1 MLKLGKLLDLVG
13 DMDDDIEIRVSVSN
27 GSLEIKSLEYVL
39 DNNKTI
45 NLLDNNKTINLKV
58 ELDDF
63 LELSK
68 LLENNNGRL

>member
-1 MLKLGKLLDLVG
+1 MLKLSKLLDLVG

-27 GSLEIKSLEYVL
+27 SSLEIKSLEYV
-39 DNNKTI
+39 
-45 NLLDNNKTINLKV
+45 LDNNKTINLKV

>member
-13 DMDDDIEIRVSVSN
+13 DMDDDIEIRVSASN

-39 DNNKTI
+39 DNNKRV
-45 NLLDNNKTINLKV
+45 NLKV
-58 ELDDF
+58 DLDDF

-68 LLENNNGRL
+68 LLEENNRRL

>member
-39 DNNKTI
+39 DNNKRV
-45 NLLDNNKTINLKV
+45 NLKV
-58 ELDDF
+58 DLDDF

>member
-45 NLLDNNKTINLKV
+45 NLKV

>member
-13 DMDDDIEIRVSVSN
+13 DMDDDIEIRVSVLN
-27 GSLEIKSLEYVL
+27 GSLEIKSLEYV
-39 DNNKTI
+39 
-45 NLLDNNKTINLKV
+45 LDNNKTINLKV

>member
-39 DNNKTI
+39 DNNKRV
-45 NLLDNNKTINLKV
+45 NLKV
-58 ELDDF
+58 DLDDF

-68 LLENNNGRL
+68 LLEDNNKRL

>member
-13 DMDDDIEIRVSVSN
+13 DMDDDIEIRVSASN

-39 DNNKTI
+39 DNNKI
-45 NLLDNNKTINLKV
+45 INLKV